1 MRLVHLLDMLKSLD
15 HPSLERCVVHSA
27 LESVHRDIENLH
39 RMPSLLLDSCLE
51 SPCTCDLTTPTPK
64 LSSKKGPVANRLGHG
79 FKNKILDEPAEST
92 DGVMGLEKGPC
103 LQPEHCNH
111 LALDEEN
118 RKKIKE
124 LVSLLENLWKSI
136 SMGATSIPT
145 GTMQVHCGRVL
156 MCKIC

>member
-27 LESVHRDIENLH
+27 LESVHRDIQNLH
-39 RMPSLLLDSCLE
+39 RMPGLLLDSCLE
-51 SPCTCDLTTPTPK
+51 SPSTFDLTTPTPK
-64 LSSKKGPVANRLGHG
+64 LSSQKGPLANLLGHG
-79 FKNKILDEPAEST
+79 FKNKILDEPVEST
-92 DGVMGLEKGPC
+92 DGVMSPEKGPC

-111 LALDEEN
+111 LALDEEK

-136 SMGATSIPT
+136 SMGATSIPI
-145 GTMQVHCGRVL
+145 GTMQVHCLKIL
-156 MCKIC
+156 MCTIC